1 VRGAEP
7 APFAPGARFTLL
19 IADSGIPAPT
29 RETVGDVR
37 RNWLAEPDFYENKF
51 DEIAIFVDNARHAM
65 QEGDAEMLGT
75 AFDQNQIALQLL
87 GVSSAPLERM
97 IDAARAA
104 GALGAKLSGGGRGGN
119 VIALVRPKN
128 APVVQ
133 RALLAAGAV
142 RVIVTEIS

>member
-1 VRGAEP
+1 
-7 APFAPGARFTLL
+7 
-19 IADSGIPAPT
+19 
-29 RETVGDVR
+29 
-37 RNWLAEPDFYENKF
+37 
-51 DEIAIFVDNARHAM
+51 
-65 QEGDAEMLGT
+65 
-75 AFDQNQIALQLL
+75 
-87 GVSSAPLERM
+87 VSSAPLERM